1 MREEKKKGYCCFN
14 HVLVIAY
21 GGATLVEYASISSQW
36 RMGTVIIWTPK
47 KSIPINHGSTINTS
61 KKNLRLKN
69 LEGNAK
75 FPQFLFSK

>member
-36 RMGTVIIWTPK
+36 RMGTVII
-47 KSIPINHGSTINTS
+47 
-61 KKNLRLKN
+61 
-69 LEGNAK
+69 
-75 FPQFLFSK
+75 